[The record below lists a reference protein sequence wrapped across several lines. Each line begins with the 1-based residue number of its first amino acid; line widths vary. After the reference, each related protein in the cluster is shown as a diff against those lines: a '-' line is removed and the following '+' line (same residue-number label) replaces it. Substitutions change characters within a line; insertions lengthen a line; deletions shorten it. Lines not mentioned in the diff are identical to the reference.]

1 MSAYFCVSVFWLRGQ
16 RLFSTADIRRTTL
29 RTTAVVLLLVVAACG
44 GKSKRGT
51 PTSDGGS
58 SDTGNGGQS
67 TDGGTSGSGA
77 RSEGGDAAGP
87 GGSENAGTTESGGAE
102 VGGSAGGATE
112 TPACPD
118 AAPTDGAACESVDHA
133 CFYEDCP
140 DGGST
145 RAGCVD
151 SVWHVRTV
159 PCCPDTPPTDEA
171 PCGDRAYYC
180 TYDYCPSSGTCMS
193 DSTVECSADFQCHA
207 GDCSSQGVVEARCD
221 TTTSSWVV
229 RNHPCCPEE
238 PPEAYTTESICRW
251 EGGPDLANVAPTYYC
266 IWQDCASP
274 GVSVNECDEQQQ
286 LGINGGYRAC
296 MRFLC
301 GTVSHYCDPGQL
313 CVEYHVSDTSTYI
326 DECVDNPCPPGRL
339 GLQCMKDQICPTAIG
354 AWGGRGPEVL
364 CEI

>member
-1 MSAYFCVSVFWLRGQ
+1 MSCDFEHATWRCGRGGQ
-16 RLFSTADIRRTTL
+16 LAVLAATVMLAMSCNGSTTNGDQKGGAD
-29 RTTAVVLLLVVAACG
+29 
-44 GKSKRGT
+44 GT
-51 PTSDGGS
+51 EDGQG
-58 SDTGNGGQS
+58 GNGMPDAGASADAGQNS
-67 TDGGTSGSGA
+67 S
-77 RSEGGDAAGP
+77 GDAAGP
-87 GGSENAGTTESGGAE
+87 GGSENAGATQSGGAE
-102 VGGSAGGATE
+102 VGGSAGGARA

-159 PCCPDTPPTDEA
+159 PCCPDTPPTDGD
-171 PCGDRAYYC
+171 PCGDQAYYC
-180 TYDYCPSSGTCMS
+180 TYDYCPSSGTCS
-193 DSTVECSADFQCHA
+193 NDSSVQCSADFQCHA
-207 GDCSSQGVVEARCD
+207 GDCSSQGVVEARCK

-229 RNHPCCPEE
+229 RNHPCCPEQ
-238 PPEAYTTESICRW
+238 PPEAYTPESSCGW
-251 EGGPDLANVAPTYYC
+251 DPGGPDAENSASDYYC
-266 IWQDCASP
+266 VWQDCAGP
-274 GVSVNECDEQQQ
+274 GVAVNSCTFGQ
-286 LGINGGYRAC
+286 LGNTGSYQARE
-296 MRFLC
+296 RFLC

-354 AWGGRGPEVL
+354 AWGARGPEVL